1 MAMTPRLITATL
13 TRPPTVYADEGEN
26 TRHATWLELF
36 FDLVFVVALAA
47 LGHRLHDHLDLAGA
61 VEFAAMFA
69 LVWWIWL
76 TFSYYADTYDTESA
90 LSRLAMI
97 AVMFVVIFLTETIPN
112 ALAGGS
118 FAFGVGVFVLRVVL
132 GGLHLR
138 ARYME
143 TDARPFVAYWI
154 ALEVLVT
161 LVWGLSLLVPEP
173 GRFGLWLAALLLSS
187 AGITAVY
194 LSFDR
199 IEAQVSHFNERL
211 GLFTILVL
219 GETILAIASE
229 TSITEWGLQALLVGV
244 AGFAV
249 VVAVWWLY
257 FTPFDDGVVDWA
269 LRTSG
274 DGWLE
279 ARQRGIVHVFA
290 HYLVHVGIVAAGVGI
305 GVATA
310 AALDGHALET
320 GGRLAL
326 TGGVAVFLV
335 GSSVAHRVAPGC
347 LSPWTFRARL
357 VGAAGIGLV
366 GIVATGVSA
375 LALLGLTAAMLVGL
389 IGYESLDATLRTT
402 DAGTDSRP
410 RETVD
415 AATGGRVAHEWASSA
430 DGRSRRQ
437 DHADLAD

>member
-1 MAMTPRLITATL
+1 MAVNRRHITATL
-13 TRPPTVYADEGEN
+13 TRPPTVYAAESES

-47 LGHRLHDHLDLAGA
+47 LGHQLHHHLDLTGA
-61 VEFAAMFA
+61 VEFAALFA

-76 TFSYYADTYDTESA
+76 TFSYYADTYDTEST
-90 LSRLAMI
+90 LSRVAMV
-97 AVMFVVIFLTETIPN
+97 AVMFVVIFLAETIPD

-118 FAFGVGVFVLRVVL
+118 FAFGVGVFVLRAIL

-138 ARYME
+138 ARRME

-219 GETILAIASE
+219 GETVLAVAAE
-229 TSITEWGLQALLVGV
+229 TSITEWGVRAVLVGV

-257 FTPFDDGVVDWA
+257 FAPFDDGVVDRA
-269 LRTSG
+269 LRASG

-290 HYLVHVGIVAAGVGI
+290 HYPVHAGIVAAGVGI
-305 GVATA
+305 GVATET
-310 AALDGHALET
+310 ALAGHALGT
-320 GGRLAL
+320 DGRLAL

-347 LSPWTFRARL
+347 LSPGTFRARL
-357 VGAAGIGLV
+357 VGAAVIGVLGLV
-366 GIVATGVSA
+366 AAEVSA
-375 LALLGLTAAMLVGL
+375 LALLGLTAAVLVGL
-389 IGYESLDATLRTT
+389 IGYESLDATPETT
-402 DAGTDSRP
+402 DAGTDPRP
-410 RETVD
+410 REAAD
-415 AATGGRVAHEWASSA
+415 AATGGRVEHEWAPSA